1 MAPEITSMARPT
13 GLRLAGTACVAL
25 GAVGAGVGATREWA
39 AIGFT
44 ADVEHAADVSVH
56 GIDVWEGKV
65 VLFAAVSSLLVLLA
79 MRISGSRSTRR
90 GLAIALIVLGALCVA
105 LPVADAVRAKDRFGG
120 VEGDD
125 RLTRTLSVRLG
136 LPEEVVRERLADLL
150 HQERHIEISGVTW
163 VAGGGLLVELRA
175 EISPGGLWIAGGG
188 GVLLVA
194 GGMLGL
200 AWVRRERPP
209 DGRAR

>member
-1 MAPEITSMARPT
+1 MASQITSLARPT
-13 GLRLAGTACVAL
+13 GLRLTGTACVAL
-25 GAVGAGVGATREWA
+25 GAVAAGVGATREWA

-44 ADVEHAADVSVH
+44 ADVEHAADVSFH

-65 VLFAAVSSLLVLLA
+65 VLFAAVASLLVILA

-120 VEGDD
+120 VEGVD
-125 RLTRTLSVRLG
+125 RLARILSVQLG
-136 LPEEVVRERLADLL
+136 LPEDVVREPISDLL
-150 HQERHIEISGVTW
+150 DQ
-163 VAGGGLLVELRA
+163 GLRV
-175 EISPGGLWIAGGG
+175 EISPGPWITSAG

-194 GGMLGL
+194 GGVLGL
-200 AWVRRERPP
+200 AWARRRGPP
-209 DGRAR
+209 DGAVG

>member
-1 MAPEITSMARPT
+1 MASEITSTARPT

-25 GAVGAGVGATREWA
+25 GAIAAGVGATREWA

-65 VLFAAVSSLLVLLA
+65 VLFAAVASLLVMLA

-90 GLAIALIVLGALCVA
+90 GLAIALIFLGALCVW
-105 LPVADAVRAKDRFGG
+105 LPVADALRAKDRFGG

-125 RLTRTLSVRLG
+125 RLTRTLSVQLG
-136 LPEEVVRERLADLL
+136 LPEEVVRERLSELLDEDL
-150 HQERHIEISGVTW
+150 RV
-163 VAGGGLLVELRA
+163 
-175 EISPGGLWIAGGG
+175 EISPGLWITAAG

-194 GGMLGL
+194 GGLLGL
-200 AWVRRERPP
+200 AWVRLERPH
-209 DGRAR
+209 DWAVG

>member
-1 MAPEITSMARPT
+1 MASGITSMIRPT

-25 GAVGAGVGATREWA
+25 GAIAAGVGATREWA

-44 ADVEHAADVSVH
+44 ADVEHAADVSFH

-65 VLFAAVSSLLVLLA
+65 VLFAAVASLLVMLA

-90 GLAIALIVLGALCVA
+90 GLAIALIVLGALCVV
-105 LPVADAVRAKDRFGG
+105 LPVADAVRANDRFGG
-120 VEGDD
+120 VEGVD
-125 RLTRTLSVRLG
+125 RLVRTLSVQLG
-136 LPEEVVRERLADLL
+136 LPEEVVRERLSALLEQDLRL
-150 HQERHIEISGVTW
+150 EISSG
-163 VAGGGLLVELRA
+163 
-175 EISPGGLWIAGGG
+175 PWITAAG

-194 GGMLGL
+194 GGVLGL

-209 DGRAR
+209 DGAMA

>member
-1 MAPEITSMARPT
+1 MASEIASTGRPT
-13 GLRLAGTACVAL
+13 LLRLAGTACVAL
-25 GAVGAGVGATREWA
+25 GAIVAGVGATREWA

-150 HQERHIEISGVTW
+150 DQDVRV
-163 VAGGGLLVELRA
+163 
-175 EISPGGLWIAGGG
+175 EISPGLWITAAG
-188 GVLLVA
+188 GVLLVV
-194 GGMLGL
+194 GGVLGL
-200 AWVRRERPP
+200 RWVRRERPP
-209 DGRAR
+209 LGRAR

>member
-1 MAPEITSMARPT
+1 MASEIASTGRPT
-13 GLRLAGTACVAL
+13 LLRLAGTACVAL
-25 GAVGAGVGATREWA
+25 GAIVAGVGATREWA

-150 HQERHIEISGVTW
+150 DQDVRV
-163 VAGGGLLVELRA
+163 
-175 EISPGGLWIAGGG
+175 EISPGLWITAAG

-194 GGMLGL
+194 GGVLGL
-200 AWVRRERPP
+200 RWVRRERPP
-209 DGRAR
+209 VGRAR

>member
-1 MAPEITSMARPT
+1 MASEIASTGRPT
-13 GLRLAGTACVAL
+13 LLRLAGTACVAL
-25 GAVGAGVGATREWA
+25 GAIVAGVGATREWA

-120 VEGDD
+120 VEGVD
-125 RLTRTLSVRLG
+125 RLARTLSVQLG
-136 LPEEVVRERLADLL
+136 LPEEVVREPLAELLDQDL
-150 HQERHIEISGVTW
+150 RV
-163 VAGGGLLVELRA
+163 
-175 EISPGGLWIAGGG
+175 EISPGLWVTAAG
-188 GVLLVA
+188 GVLLVV
-194 GGMLGL
+194 GGVLGL
-200 AWVRRERPP
+200 AWLHRE
-209 DGRAR
+209 GRSESVGVEAAEGAAG